1 MFTAS
6 AHRKGVTEKGLL
18 EKPVEISIWLDTF
31 DDMFSDFDPR
41 PYSERTVSDD
51 FITEVKKVARGR
63 TKGRITLKLLL
74 PVHQR
79 KAETEKTIIK
89 TLHNRFNIL
98 YEQLLQEKQR
108 NNIRGFSF
116 TLAGIVLMI
125 LASYISFL
133 QPQKYFVHLLLILFE
148 PAGWFLLWLGLD
160 HLVYFSR
167 SSIKELDFYAK
178 IRHSKI
184 EFDSY

>member
-6 AHRKGVTEKGLL
+6 AHPKGITEKGLL

-63 TKGRITLKLLL
+63 AKGRVVLKLLL
-74 PVHQR
+74 PVHLR
-79 KAETEKTIIK
+79 KTETERIIIK
-89 TLHNRFNIL
+89 RLHNRFNFL
-98 YEQLLQEKQR
+98 YDQLLGEKKK
-108 NNIRGFSF
+108 NIVRGFIF

-125 LASYISFL
+125 IASYISFL
-133 QPQKYFVHLLLILFE
+133 QPQEYFIHLLLILFE

-167 SSIKELDFYAK
+167 SSIKELDFYSK
-178 IRHSKI
+178 IRNSRI